1 MNTSEIF
8 QQFLTNLIIQNKEQI
23 SKKYKNITKALN
35 QDFFDDESETKNSLQ
50 VGSYGRKTAVNGIS
64 DLDMIFELTPA
75 LFDKYDNLQNNGQSV
90 LLQDV
95 KSAILNTYSTTDVR
109 GDGQVVVVSF
119 TKDIVEVCPVF
130 YQSNGSYKYPDT
142 NNGGKWKTT
151 NPKPEISEIN
161 NYNITTNSNLK
172 NLAKMT
178 RAWKNKCGVKMGGL
192 LIDTLCYDFL
202 VANTNHHTSTY
213 ADYDI
218 FVQDFFEYLK
228 NYDENREFWHSPGS
242 NQKVYKKK
250 SNFISKAKKAHE
262 KILEAIDKKDNST
275 VYTIWKKVFGYPFPY
290 PKAIKKQSINYT
302 ENEEFIEDLFPVD
315 IINSMRIN
323 CEVNQPGFRV
333 EFLRNMLSKLKIN
346 KKLKFYVESNDV
358 KKPYLVKWK
367 VKNEGSIAN
376 SRNNLRGHILDD
388 KGSEIRNENS
398 NFTGAHFVECYIIK
412 NNICV
417 ARDRIDVPI
426 SNI

>member
-8 QQFLTNLIIQNKEQI
+8 QQLLSNLIIKNKDQI
-23 SKKYKNITKALN
+23 SRKYKNITKALN
-35 QDFFDDESETKNSLQ
+35 KDFFDDESEIKNSLQ

-64 DLDMIFELTPA
+64 DLDMLFELTPE
-75 LFDKYDNLQNNGQSV
+75 LFTKYDNLQNNGQST

-95 KSAILNTYSTTDVR
+95 KSAILNTYSTTDIR

-119 TKDIVEVCPVF
+119 TNDIVEVCPVF
-130 YQSNGSYKYPDT
+130 EQSDGSYKYPDT
-142 NNGGKWKTT
+142 NNGGKWKKT

-161 NYNITTNSNLK
+161 SFNITTNSNLK

-178 RAWKNKCGVKMGGL
+178 RAWKNKCGVKIGGL
-192 LIDTLCYDFL
+192 LIDTLCYEFL
-202 VANTNHHTSTY
+202 VANTNHHTTTFS
-213 ADYDI
+213 DYDI
-218 FVQDFFEYLK
+218 FVRDFFEYLK
-228 NYDENREFWHSPGS
+228 NLDKNRDFWYAPGS

-250 SNFISKAKKAHE
+250 SNFISKAKKAH
-262 KILEAIDKKDNST
+262 KNVLEAIDKENNST

-290 PKAIKKQSINYT
+290 PSIIKEQSIDYT

-315 IINSMRIN
+315 IITSMRIN

-333 EFLRNMLSKLKIN
+333 EFLRNMYSKLKIN
-346 KKLKFYVESNDV
+346 KKLKFYIESNDV

-367 VKNEGSIAN
+367 VKNEGSIAK
-376 SRNNLRGHILDD
+376 SRNNLRGHILND
-388 KGSEIRNENS
+388 KGSEFRKENS
-398 NFTGAHFVECYIIK
+398 NFAGAHFVECYIIK
-412 NNICV
+412 DNICV

>member
-23 SKKYKNITKALN
+23 SRKYKNITKALN
-35 QDFFDDESETKNSLQ
+35 KDFFDDESETKNSLQ

-64 DLDMIFELTPA
+64 DLDMIFELTPE
-75 LFDKYDNLQNNGQSV
+75 LFTKYDNLQNNGQSV

-95 KSAILNTYSTTDVR
+95 KNAILSTYSTTDVR

-119 TKDIVEVCPVF
+119 TNDIVEVCPVF
-130 YQSNGSYKYPDT
+130 EQSDGSYKYPDT
-142 NNGGKWKTT
+142 NNGGKWKKTD
-151 NPKPEISEIN
+151 PRPEISEIN
-161 NYNITTNSNLK
+161 SYNITTNSNLK

-178 RAWKNKCGVKMGGL
+178 RAWKNKCGVKIGGL
-192 LIDTLCYDFL
+192 LIDTLCYEFL
-202 VANTNHHTSTY
+202 VSNTNHHTTTY
-213 ADYDI
+213 SDYDI
-218 FVQDFFEYLK
+218 FVRDFFEYLK
-228 NYDENREFWHSPGS
+228 NYDKNREFWYSPGS

-250 SNFISKAKKAHE
+250 SNFISKAKKAH
-262 KILEAIDKKDNST
+262 KNILEAIDKKNNST

-290 PKAIKKQSINYT
+290 PIAIKEQSINYT

-323 CEVNQPGFRV
+323 CEVNQSGFRV
-333 EFLRNMLSKLKIN
+333 EFLRNMLTKLKIN

-367 VKNEGSIAN
+367 VKNEGSIAK
-376 SRNNLRGHILDD
+376 SRNNLRGNILDD
-388 KGSEIRNENS
+388 DGSEKRTENS
-398 NFTGAHFVECYIIK
+398 NFAGAHFVECYIIK
-412 NNICV
+412 DNICV